1 MTGSDTQPLKTMSCK
16 PCEGGVDP
24 LPEQEAQ
31 RMLKDVPGWN
41 LDDQGERILRSW
53 TVRDFQSGIDFLN
66 RVAQIA
72 EQEQHHPDLHLTG
85 YKQVKIELWTH
96 AIGGLSINDFILAA
110 KINDVPVAVK
120 K

>member
-1 MTGSDTQPLKTMSCK
+1 MS
-16 PCEGGVDP
+16 
-24 LPEQEAQ
+24 PEEAR
-31 RMLKDVPGWN
+31 RMLKDIPGWSLN
-41 LDDQGERILRSW
+41 DQGQRIHRSW
-53 TVRDFQSGIDFLN
+53 TVRNFQSGIDLFN

-110 KINDVPVAVK
+110 KINELPVAEK
-120 K
+120 R